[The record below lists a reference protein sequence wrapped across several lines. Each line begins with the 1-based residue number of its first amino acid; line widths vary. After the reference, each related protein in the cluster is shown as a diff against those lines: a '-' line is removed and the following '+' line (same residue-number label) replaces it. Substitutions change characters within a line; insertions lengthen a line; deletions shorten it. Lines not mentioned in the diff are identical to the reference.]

1 MNILL
6 TGTLCRAMGDLF
18 YLALLD
24 DRVVC
29 CFVTSEAVEL
39 TGTATRHRPLRPRVP
54 TLGSLTSLGQRVI
67 ARPSSRRAR
76 SFLPMP
82 SARGRW
88 RITLALARQPIS
100 PASVSSRFM

>member
-1 MNILL
+1 FSIRPCST
-6 TGTLCRAMGDLF
+6 TGSSAASSRPKPWMSLATARA
-18 YLALLD
+18 
-24 DRVVC
+24 R
-29 CFVTSEAVEL
+29 
-39 TGTATRHRPLRPRVP
+39 RPLRPHVP

-88 RITLALARQPIS
+88 RVTPRINGKR
-100 PASVSSRFM
+100 VSR